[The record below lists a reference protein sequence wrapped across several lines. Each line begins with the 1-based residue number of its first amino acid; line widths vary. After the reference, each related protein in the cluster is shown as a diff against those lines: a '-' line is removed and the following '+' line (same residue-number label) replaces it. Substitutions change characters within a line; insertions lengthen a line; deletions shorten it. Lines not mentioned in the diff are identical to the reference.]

1 MFLSLTYIFLLYR
14 YLFWTDGI
22 GAKYNVRRR
31 NLATNNI
38 RTLPRQSLTG
48 GITLDYTNK
57 RVYWIEGNRHIF
69 SSDYDFQQLKITRNG
84 SFRPYVLAISGDSLY
99 FQNTG
104 VFSINQVNISNG
116 NTVRSFVVDKAYRDV
131 IVLHSSLQSMG
142 M

>member
-1 MFLSLTYIFLLYR
+1 MY
-14 YLFWTDGI
+14 
-22 GAKYNVRRR
+22 GAKYNIQRM

-38 RTLPRQSLTG
+38 RTLPRQSWSS

-57 RVYWIEGNRHIF
+57 RVYWIEGERHIF

-104 VFSINQVNISNG
+104 VLSINQVNISNG

>member
-1 MFLSLTYIFLLYR
+1 M
-14 YLFWTDGI
+14 
-22 GAKYNVRRR
+22 

-38 RTLPRQSLTG
+38 RTLPRQSWTP

-57 RVYWIEGNRHIF
+57 RVYWIERGRHIF
-69 SSDYDFQQLKITRNG
+69 SSDYDFQHLKSIRNG
-84 SFRPYVLAISGDSLY
+84 SFLPYVLAISGDSLY

-104 VFSINQVNISNG
+104 VLSINQVNISNG
-116 NTVRSFVVDKAYRDV
+116 NIVRSFLVDKGYRDL

>member
-1 MFLSLTYIFLLYR
+1 M
-14 YLFWTDGI
+14 FWTSDNPFI
-22 GAKYNVRRR
+22 RNTAKVRRM

-38 RTLPRQSLTG
+38 RTLATQSLPE

-57 RVYWIEGNRHIF
+57 RVYWIEGQRHIF
-69 SSDYDFQQLKITRNG
+69 SSDYDFQHVKSIRNG
-84 SFRPYVLAISGDSLY
+84 SFRPYMLTISGDSLY

-104 VFSINQVNISNG
+104 VLSINQVNISNG
-116 NTVRSFVVDKAYRDV
+116 NTVRSFLVDKAYRDL